1 MLACKF
7 GAIRRDRRGQV
18 NIDPEACTGCALC
31 EPACPYGTIHMQSLV
46 GADALEV
53 KASPI
58 STFLGKLPAFSSF
71 MKPKAVV
78 KEEAKPADDG
88 GKKRLR
94 MAVKCDLCAGRGDMA
109 CIYNCPCGAIERI
122 DPSVLLGGG

>member
-1 MLACKF
+1 
-7 GAIRRDRRGQV
+7 V

-46 GADALEV
+46 SDGEMEV

-58 STFLGKLPAFSSF
+58 STFLGKLPLLSSL

-78 KEEAKPADDG
+78 KEEAKAADDG

-94 MAVKCDLCAGRGDMA
+94 MAVKCDLCAGRGDRR
-109 CIYNCPCGAIERI
+109 IYNCPCGAIERI
-122 DPSVLLGGG
+122 DPSVHWAD